1 MTHDVDAGDRL
12 RLSSTGQDST
22 DRTLLIACAVVWLI
36 ALGAAVAAIVA
47 LVDLGRSHGSGAG
60 EQDTPWLLYTVIGVS
75 ALVILGAIPLLIRA
89 RRSALDGGPRPSV
102 GVERSSGG
110 GQNVFGAPLGTESTQ
125 RPLSGPA
132 IRRAPTPPAT
142 SRVGFPTAAVEQLWL
157 RSTLAMATA
166 IGAATAGVGIGTYL
180 MASDADAFGWSALAV
195 AGIVTAAMPAIPWF
209 FLGKLRDLIDQ

>member
-1 MTHDVDAGDRL
+1 MTHDVDSGDRL

-22 DRTLLIACAVVWLI
+22 DRMLLIACAAAWLV
-36 ALGAAVAAIVA
+36 ALGSAVAAIVA
-47 LVDLGRSHGSGAG
+47 LVDLAQAHATGSG

-89 RRSALDGGPRPSV
+89 RRTALDGGQRATV
-102 GVERSSGG
+102 GGERSGG
-110 GQNVFGAPLGTESTQ
+110 GQNVFGPPLGTESTQ

-157 RSTLAMATA
+157 RSTLSMATA
-166 IGAATAGVGIGTYL
+166 IGAATAAVGIGTYL
-180 MASDADAFGWSALAV
+180 MASDHDAFGWVAYAV
-195 AGIVTAAMPAIPWF
+195 AGIVTAAMPVIPWL
-209 FLGKLRDLIDQ
+209 FLGKLRTLLEQ